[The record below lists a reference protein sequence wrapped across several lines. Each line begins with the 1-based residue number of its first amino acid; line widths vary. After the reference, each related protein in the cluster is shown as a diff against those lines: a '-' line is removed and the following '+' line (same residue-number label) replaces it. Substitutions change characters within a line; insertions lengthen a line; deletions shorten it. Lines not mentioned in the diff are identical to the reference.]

1 MDYKELVNLCEEVC
15 DNMERAYDRKM
26 DECKLMGDSLRVVK
40 AFQEQF
46 ASVGDLREQLE
57 QRDSEIDDLHEQI
70 EQRDRRI
77 AELERQVLEQK
88 AKSLEEEVKA
98 KPMEIHNH
106 FERGS
111 SSQVFN
117 DKVTGKFAKQKKD
130 KKTKE
135 PKKWK
140 KMVKR
145 ML

>member
-26 DECKLMGDSLRVVK
+26 DECKLMGDYLRVVK

-117 DKVTGKFAKQKKD
+117 DKVTGKFAKQKK
-130 KKTKE
+130 E
-135 PKKWK
+135 QKKWK

>member
-1 MDYKELVNLCEEVC
+1 MDYKDLLNQCEEVC
-15 DNMERAYDRKM
+15 DEMERNFERKM
-26 DECKLMGDSLRVVK
+26 DECKQMEGYLRVMK
-40 AFQEQF
+40 AVMERLTE
-46 ASVGDLREQLE
+46 VVDLHEQLDE
-57 QRDSEIDDLHEQI
+57 RDRDIDDLHEQI
-70 EQRDRRI
+70 EQRDRTI
-77 AELERQVLEQK
+77 ADQQRQMLERK

-130 KKTKE
+130 KNKKE
-135 PKKWK
+135 QKKWK

>member
-26 DECKLMGDSLRVVK
+26 DECKLMGDYLRVVK

-117 DKVTGKFAKQKKD
+117 DKVTGKFSKQKKD
-130 KKTKE
+130 KHKKE
-135 PKKWK
+135 QKKWK
-140 KMVKR
+140 KIVKG

>member
-26 DECKLMGDSLRVVK
+26 DECKLMGDYLRVVK

-70 EQRDRRI
+70 EQRDRHI

-130 KKTKE
+130 QNKKE
-135 PKKWK
+135 QKKWK